1 MAWKIH
7 KCGCWSKNP
16 SFSKSVQSDYLIEEI
31 REHNG
36 TGVLALWHGK
46 DGRVGRW
53 VLVTVIRGGRT
64 LVHPPPSCTF
74 FSGNEN
80 HPRTEEATSRSLSKA
95 GRSKQCWQKESP
107 GTSISGFNA
116 HTYPPTKT
124 CGLMSFSFFAITKRH
139 IEEICWSRPWAATW
153 MGKPNVNWVSLSS
166 VFKSSLSCKEAPVQA
181 HDLKHTTTPISSI
194 L

>member
-1 MAWKIH
+1 MARMVEWEGEYQLQLSVEAGPLSILL
-7 KCGCWSKNP
+7 P
-16 SFSKSVQSDYLIEEI
+16 LARFSQEMRITQELKKPLPEVMSE
-31 REHNG
+31 
-36 TGVLALWHGK
+36 
-46 DGRVGRW
+46 
-53 VLVTVIRGGRT
+53 
-64 LVHPPPSCTF
+64 
-74 FSGNEN
+74 
-80 HPRTEEATSRSLSKA
+80 A

-124 CGLMSFSFFAITKRH
+124 CGLMSFFFFAITKQH
-139 IEEICWSRPWAATW
+139 IEEICWSRPWAAMW

-181 HDLKHTTTPISSI
+181 HDLKHTTTPISFI